1 MKMLKEEWKNIGRN
15 KMLLISSIVILFIP
29 ILYAGFFLKSN
40 WDPYGNTDKLSVA
53 VVNEDQAVDYE
64 GEKLAVGSELVE
76 NLKTNDSLDWHF
88 VSPRDAEEGLKD
100 RQYYMVMT
108 IPKDFSKDASTLMDE
123 HPKKMELTYKT
134 NGSLNF
140 IGEVIS
146 KSAVKEVKTEV
157 SQNVT
162 KAYTEALFDQ
172 IGEVG
177 EGFTKAADGADE
189 LDEGAKKLT
198 DGNETITKNLT
209 KLADSTLTFSEGAD
223 TLNIGL
229 KQYTDGVA
237 QVDSGAV
244 QLNEGIGQLASN
256 VGPLKEGVSQLNN
269 GAADL
274 ASGVTAY
281 TAGVS
286 QLDSGAGQLTANNG
300 KLQNGVATLNGG
312 VNQVKSGSDQL
323 LSGLKEMSGQLENSM
338 SDEKQSDLK
347 AVVEGLPQIN
357 AGVQQLNDT
366 LSGENG
372 GVDADSLT
380 ANLTGIGKNL
390 GGMSGNLE
398 NAGKN
403 LEMMSGNLE
412 TAGTNLNG
420 IGTDTIKLGEKATTD
435 AASTIEVVQ
444 NKVNSLNLNPDQ
456 EAAIMGALKN
466 ELGNQG
472 GSTTTLLKEIAANTE
487 SAGKNVVAAGNQ
499 AAVIGGNIKAVG
511 TQVTDAGTAATEL
524 GAQLEPLAKQLAC
537 LKSEV
542 AKLAAGSN
550 QAIPGAVEA
559 IGSLQQ
565 GILGVQDALD
575 RTGGG
580 SDKGLIQGMTELNQ
594 GLAAIQSGLQ
604 GDNGLVSGINTYTN
618 GVSSLQGGADQL
630 KNNSSALNS
639 GAAQL
644 SGGISQVAG
653 KLPTLIDGVNQL
665 NNGSSQLVQGTNQL
679 TQNSGTLMNGAG
691 QLADGADQIGDG
703 SNQLADGSKTL
714 GEGLDTLK
722 DGTYTL
728 ASSLQEGAE
737 EVNDIDPTDENFT
750 MFSNPTK
757 LKHEEYSHVPNYGAA
772 LAPYIMSMALYI
784 GAVVFN
790 TIYPVRK
797 KSAAGQS
804 GFAWWVSKLSV
815 ALLAAVLMAL
825 IEGGILLLLGLHVQN
840 IGQFFLMA
848 VVAALAFMSIVSFF
862 TIALDNVGRFIAMLL
877 LIVQLGGSGGTFP
890 MPLTNGFFNAIHP
903 FLPMSY
909 SIYGLREAIS
919 GGMGQNL
926 YMQSITVLLIVFM
939 VFSGLLLLFMTIS
952 QKKHHDAVDTEE
964 TVTA

>member
-357 AGVQQLNDT
+357 AGVQKLNDT
-366 LSGENG
+366 LQGALGNG
-372 GVDADSLT
+372 GSLGD
-380 ANLTGIGKNL
+380 GIDTEAIKTD
-390 GGMSGNLE
+390 M
-398 NAGKN
+398 
-403 LEMMSGNLE
+403 E
-412 TAGTNLNG
+412 TIGTNLEG
-420 IGTDTIKLGEKATTD
+420 IESDLKVSGNSLGIAGESLAKMGRQIEPNVGAAVVSVTNTAAFDKLSPDEQNELITTLKDTLTKQGTTQGESLTEISNQLTSSGSTIKSAGEKLANTG
-435 AASTIEVVQ
+435 
-444 NKVNSLNLNPDQ
+444 
-456 EAAIMGALKN
+456 EAAKSLEKQFRGLETKLAGLAELTEKLPKLMASVN
-466 ELGNQG
+466 ELAEKSNVALPG
-472 GSTTTLLKEIAANTE
+472 AA
-487 SAGKNVVAAGNQ
+487 Q
-499 AAVIGGNIKAVG
+499 AI
-511 TQVTDAGTAATEL
+511 TEL
-524 GAQLEPLAKQLAC
+524 RGGLT
-537 LKSEV
+537 S
-542 AKLAAGSN
+542 
-550 QAIPGAVEA
+550 
-559 IGSLQQ
+559 
-565 GILGVQDALD
+565 VQTALTQ
-575 RTGGG
+575 TGEG
-580 SDKGLIQGMTELNQ
+580 SDKGLIQGMTEMNQ

-618 GVSSLQGGADQL
+618 GVSSLQSGADQL

-926 YMQSITVLLIVFM
+926 YMQSMTVLLIVFM